1 MARKIEEI
9 LGIDSF
15 SGERTIPGSIKV
27 EGREHWYIED
37 DGCGDF
43 DALFL
48 KVVSAVAPPL
58 HARGGA
64 LTGGC
69 ELTLPDGR
77 KFHALSYKG
86 DLEGWRAQIAQG
98 AGKMGLDTARAID
111 GELIFSNGE
120 AIPMSECEVR
130 FY

>member
-1 MARKIEEI
+1 MAKKIEDI
-9 LGIDSF
+9 LGIGTF
-15 SGERTIPGSIKV
+15 SGKRTIPGTVAV
-27 EGREHWYIED
+27 EGREYWYVED
-37 DGCGDF
+37 DGSGDF
-43 DALFL
+43 DASFL
-48 KVVSAVAPPL
+48 KVVLAVDPPL

-86 DLEGWRAQIAQG
+86 DLDGWRAQIAQG
-98 AGKMGLDTARAID
+98 ARKLGLDAARAID
-111 GELIFSNGE
+111 GELVLANGLT
-120 AIPMSECEVR
+120 IPISECEVR